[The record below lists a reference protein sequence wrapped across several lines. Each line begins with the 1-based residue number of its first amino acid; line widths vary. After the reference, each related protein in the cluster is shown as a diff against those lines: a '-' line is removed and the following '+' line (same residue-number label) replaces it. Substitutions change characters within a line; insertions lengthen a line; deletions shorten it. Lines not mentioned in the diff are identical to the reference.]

1 MPNDQA
7 VEILK
12 RALLLEKRGQAF
24 YRQAAE
30 QASHPAV
37 RQFFQI
43 MAEEEVRHVEIL
55 SAQFRIYRQSGHFT
69 PVSAADEI
77 GEAAVARVMTPE
89 LVAAMQAADFEGA
102 AISAAV
108 GMEKNAVALYAER
121 ARQTSDP
128 DEKALY
134 DWLSRWEQTHLT
146 FLANLD
152 RELTEKIWSD
162 QNFWPF

>member
-1 MPNDQA
+1 MAHDQA

-12 RALLLEKRGQAF
+12 RALLLEKRGMAF
-24 YRQAAE
+24 YRQVAA

-37 RQFFQI
+37 RQFFEI

-55 SAQFRIYRQSGHFT
+55 SAQFRAYQQSGRFT
-69 PVSAADEI
+69 PVAAVDET
-77 GEAAVARVMTPE
+77 GEAAVARVITPA
-89 LVAAMQAADFEGA
+89 LIAAMQAADYEGA

-128 DEKALY
+128 EEKTLY

-146 FLANLD
+146 FLADLD